1 MRIFNFRNI
10 YIYFK
15 IPANTLDLDV
25 VILIRPR
32 NEADAGRFVIFVH
45 STCNNSSLLIICI
58 CNTRQRVN
66 FNCNRKFDPHVRL
79 TVDVRN
85 EIRYSCIRP

>member
-1 MRIFNFRNI
+1 MRILNFRNI
-10 YIYFK
+10 YINL

-25 VILIRPR
+25 VILIRAR

-58 CNTRQRVN
+58 CNTDKDLILIVIPSLTLMWVAYCRRQ
-66 FNCNRKFDPHVRL
+66 K
-79 TVDVRN
+79 
-85 EIRYSCIRP
+85 